1 MFLRD
6 LEEDEELRGTVN
18 LYKDKKD
25 DVDMSDSE
33 TEDED
38 ENFPEIGVDDL
49 LDGFDDLKIV
59 EEEESEEEE

>member
-59 EEEESEEEE
+59 EEEESEAEE